1 MSRADLGPCTN
12 GYTVISDARPKARVE
27 KFHEIGQRLR
37 AYRLGAG
44 LASEEIAER
53 LNVSRAAVYRIE
65 AGEIVKIDTLGRLAE
80 VLGTSLASLLGVG
93 AEYYSNALSYFE
105 RMRQI
110 EARAD
115 QVVAHFEPVSY
126 LLTTPAYTNYLREM
140 LLEALP
146 RSPARNVHAV
156 AEISHIIEVLEERKA
171 AFRQRRLNV
180 VSLVT
185 VAEVERFME
194 LGLIGRLDLPTRER
208 ARRRKAA
215 RAEMEHLA
223 ELMAEE
229 AMGVQIALIEDSMPN
244 VTFQIFRTPDRTYL
258 GVSPFRLGEQ
268 PNIRLGIATVTE
280 AEEPVA
286 LYDRLAQDLWQRGLK
301 GGRAA
306 KRLTELI
313 RR

>member
-1 MSRADLGPCTN
+1 
-12 GYTVISDARPKARVE
+12 VISDAGPKARVE

-44 LASEEIAER
+44 LTSEEIAER

-126 LLTTPAYTNYLREM
+126 LLTTPAYTKYLREM

-146 RSPARNVHAV
+146 RSQARNVQAV
-156 AEISHIIEVLEERKA
+156 AEINHIIDVLEERKA

-194 LGLIGRLDLPTRER
+194 LGLIGRLDLPARER
-208 ARRRKAA
+208 ARRRAAA

-223 ELMAEE
+223 GLMAEE
-229 AMGVQIALIEDSMPN
+229 GMGVQIALIEDSMPN
-244 VTFQIFRTPDRTYL
+244 VTFQLFRTPDRTYL

-280 AEEPVA
+280 AEEPIA

-301 GGRAA
+301 GRRAA
-306 KRLTELI
+306 KRLTELV